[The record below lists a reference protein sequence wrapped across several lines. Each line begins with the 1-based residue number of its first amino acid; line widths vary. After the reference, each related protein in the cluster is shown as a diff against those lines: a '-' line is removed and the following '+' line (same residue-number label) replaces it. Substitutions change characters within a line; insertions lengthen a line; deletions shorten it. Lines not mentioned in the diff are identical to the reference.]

1 MRRNCVLGCLLVAG
15 LGTAMSCV
23 AEIPSERM
31 AACREYVSE
40 KWDKLRKIMGKAVDL
55 RDELPNLPRS
65 AWFSRDQVSQQEDI
79 DDLLDDAREILLS
92 KSSRDMLVQIQKLD
106 GKINGIKSEIAEVNK
121 DLILHPD
128 RRQKCEERI
137 NELIFR
143 RNELRRNLLSL
154 KREVMAELRSWGITV
169 SDAALEPFF
178 KSVTRNS
185 IIDNAVIAGNI
196 AAVVKNL
203 EAMMQVDEDNARRY
217 YGMYMVLLDVQIR
230 CYRGFI
236 VQCDGV
242 WCVRLDNA
250 INKIQYDHLIANEG
264 AADPRFSAAQRDQ
277 YKRNRR
283 TNETYLRAV
292 RAYRENLER
301 QRNAVAAKMQ
311 ETERM
316 REVALNTY
324 ETLGNAALLRDMMH
338 TSAEAFEAVMKLDLP
353 DLAAFNDADIV
364 SEFEGITRRLLAE
377 DPK

>member
-15 LGTAMSCV
+15 LGTAMPSV

-137 NELIFR
+137 NELTLR
-143 RNELRRNLLSL
+143 RNELRRDLLSL
-154 KREVMAELRSWGITV
+154 KREVMVELRSWGITV
-169 SDAALEPFF
+169 PDAALEPFF

-196 AAVVKNL
+196 AAVVKNF

-230 CYRGFI
+230 CYRGF
-236 VQCDGV
+236 VAQCDGI

-264 AADPRFSAAQRDQ
+264 EADPRFSTAQRDQ

-301 QRNAVAAKMQ
+301 QRNAVASKMQ

-364 SEFEGITRRLLAE
+364 SEFEGITKRLLAE

>member
-1 MRRNCVLGCLLVAG
+1 MNKLMMAMGVALAGSVLCGA
-15 LGTAMSCV
+15 TTR
-23 AEIPSERM
+23 ESERI

-40 KWDKLRKIMGKAVDL
+40 KWDKLSKIMGKAVDL
-55 RDELPNLPRS
+55 RDELPKLPRS

-79 DDLLDDAREILLS
+79 DNLLDDAREILLS
-92 KSSRDMLVQIQKLD
+92 KSSRDMLVQIQELD

-128 RRQKCEERI
+128 RRQKCEEQINKLTSRQ
-137 NELIFR
+137 NELH
-143 RNELRRNLLSL
+143 RNLLRL

-203 EAMMQVDEDNARRY
+203 EEMMQVDEDNARRY

-236 VQCDGV
+236 VQCDDI
-242 WCVRLDNA
+242 WCVRLDKA
-250 INKIQYDHLIANEG
+250 INKIQYDHIIANKG
-264 AADPRFSAAQRDQ
+264 AADPSFSAAQRDQ

-311 ETERM
+311 KTEQM
-316 REVALNTY
+316 RKVALNTY
-324 ETLGNAALLRDMMH
+324 ETLGNAALLRDMRH